1 MLLKAVFCYIFPL
14 SLSKFCL
21 EMTLSNH
28 RAKIFAAVMAAIIF
42 IILVVILVLV
52 VIILLGTN
60 SHDDKT
66 GM

>member
-1 MLLKAVFCYIFPL
+1 
-14 SLSKFCL
+14 
-21 EMTLSNH
+21 MTLSND
-28 RAKIFAAVMAAIIF
+28 RAKIFAAVMAAINF

-52 VIILLGTN
+52 VIIFLATN